1 MKKWLIFIAKLL
13 FTAACLWWAFSGEDF
28 SSSPLLQ
35 PSRLRWDWIAL
46 GIALGGLT
54 YFMSALRWWILL
66 RAQGIRITLMRSFS
80 LSLMGEVFN
89 LVTVGGVGGD
99 ATKVFLLNRQHPG
112 RKLAVTMSLMVD
124 HLVGLVAMSMLFFAV
139 TAGRFEVL
147 ESQSKMGKGAI
158 HFGWVFFGGGLVLIA
173 LMFVMASPWVHRRIH
188 KDGKRMPKWEVL
200 RRVPEIY
207 DVYRRK
213 WGHGLLALLV
223 SAAMLPV
230 DYAVFWCGFQ
240 AIGHPEDLLTVVGAT
255 PVVEAISAL
264 PVSVSGL
271 GVREKTFEILMK
283 DLVGMPAEVAVAG
296 SLLGFACRN
305 LLWALAG
312 GLLFLRPSDRTPMK
326 AIEEITHAEAEA

>member
-139 TAGRFEVL
+139 TAGRFDVL

-158 HFGWVFFGGGLVLIA
+158 HFGWIFFGGGLVLIA

-188 KDGKRMPKWEVL
+188 KDGKRMPK
-200 RRVPEIY
+200 
-207 DVYRRK
+207 
-213 WGHGLLALLV
+213 
-223 SAAMLPV
+223 
-230 DYAVFWCGFQ
+230 
-240 AIGHPEDLLTVVGAT
+240 
-255 PVVEAISAL
+255 
-264 PVSVSGL
+264 
-271 GVREKTFEILMK
+271 
-283 DLVGMPAEVAVAG
+283 
-296 SLLGFACRN
+296 
-305 LLWALAG
+305 
-312 GLLFLRPSDRTPMK
+312 
-326 AIEEITHAEAEA
+326 